1 MGARVRQ
8 ETVATLGDLDAA
20 GRARARALAR
30 EVCGARVGQVGLFES
45 PDESAEPVAVR
56 LNKVRLERSR
66 QFGDVWLGWTLW
78 RALQLETRFVQLA
91 ARGREGGRGTG
102 RARGREGGGMRG
114 APARRA
120 TSG

>member
-78 RALQLETRFVQLA
+78 RAVRLGTMFGA
-91 ARGREGGRGTG
+91 GGP
-102 RARGREGGGMRG
+102 RGREGGGWGGVAGGVGLGRRAG
-114 APARRA
+114 AP
-120 TSG
+120 

>member
-78 RALQLETRFVQLA
+78 RGRQVGQLFWKVA
-91 ARGREGGRGTG
+91 PRGR
-102 RARGREGGGMRG
+102 GGGPWSVVAAG
-114 APARRA
+114 V
-120 TSG
+120 

>member
-1 MGARVRQ
+1 VRVGSRVRQ

-30 EVCGARVGQVGLFES
+30 EVCGERLGQVGLFES

-56 LNKVRLERSR
+56 LNKVRLER

-78 RALQLETRFVQLA
+78 RALRLDTMFEVLA
-91 ARGREGGRGTG
+91 PQGREEVPWSVM
-102 RARGREGGGMRG
+102 A
-114 APARRA
+114 AVLV
-120 TSG
+120 